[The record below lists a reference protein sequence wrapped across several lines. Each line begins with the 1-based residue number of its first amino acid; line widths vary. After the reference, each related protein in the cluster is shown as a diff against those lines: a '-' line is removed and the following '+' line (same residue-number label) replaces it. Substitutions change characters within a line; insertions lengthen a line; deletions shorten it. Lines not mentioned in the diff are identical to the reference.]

1 MESQPGPGSH
11 RGGEMTAQ
19 ERPKVRITI
28 DGQDVEARAGELL
41 IKAAEDNG
49 TYIPRFCWH
58 PRMNPVGMCRMCLVE
73 IETPRGRLIVP
84 SCMQP
89 VADGMV
95 THTESEAAKKAQ
107 EGVLEFL
114 LLNHPLDCPVCDKG
128 GECPLQDQT
137 MSYGPGESRFVEE
150 KRHFA
155 KPIPIS
161 DLVLLDRERCILC
174 ARCTRFSDEI
184 SGDPLIEFQNR
195 GNTTQVLT
203 FPDEPFNS
211 YFSGNT
217 VQICPVGAL
226 TAVPYRFRARPW
238 DLRVAQSTGV
248 IHTEGSSVAVHSSH
262 NRVLRLLGVDNGAT
276 NQGWLSDKER
286 FLFEFIGSPDRLT
299 TPLIKEGSGF
309 REAGWGE
316 ALDMVADRLRSVIAD
331 RGVQA
336 VAALGGAR
344 GTNEDA
350 YALSKFMRVAVG
362 SNNLDAQLGDGLEAA
377 LLAGLVGRGR
387 IDDLDSARTI
397 LLWGPDLKETHPIL
411 YLRVRRAAQ
420 ELGATLIVVHPRAT
434 GLDDRAT
441 HKITYRPGTG
451 SELLQRLEAGEGTHR
466 AVREALDEGPVVA
479 LVGRAGLAEDPRLAE
494 SVAAF
499 SRSLGATVLPLVHRG
514 NTFGALDMGV
524 APDLLPGRVALPA
537 NGEAGK
543 LLSTWGP
550 VPSEAGMGALEI
562 AASSVAGRIGC
573 LILCG
578 ADPVRDM
585 VGFDGSA
592 ALGGAG
598 FVVAIDLFLT
608 DSSRRADVVL
618 PALGFAEKK
627 GAVTNLEG
635 RVQKVNRLVPGPGQ
649 ARADW
654 SILDDLAARMGRP
667 IGLTSEKA
675 IADEI
680 SRVAPAYAGVTW
692 DYLEWDAPDGA
703 VVPIPGAVQPLQ
715 YEPRD
720 RHSSGVV
727 GAYTLHLARTMYDD
741 GVLLRHSPSLSGQ
754 APGAAAH
761 ITPAHAASLRL
772 RDGDEISLGLGSRSV
787 TLPVRVD
794 PTLHDGTVYVPFN
807 QPGVP
812 PLGSSFEIGDGS

>member
-1 MESQPGPGSH
+1 M
-11 RGGEMTAQ
+11 
-19 ERPKVRITI
+19 RITI
-28 DGQDVEARAGELL
+28 DGQDVETRAGELL
-41 IKAAEDNG
+41 IKAAEDSG

-89 VADGMV
+89 VNDGMV
-95 THTESEAAKKAQ
+95 AHTESEAAKKAQ

-174 ARCTRFSDEI
+174 ARCTRFSDDI

-248 IHTEGSSVAVHSSH
+248 IHTEGSRVAVHASQ
-262 NRVLRLLGVDNGAT
+262 NRVLRLIGVDNGAT

-299 TPLIKEGSGF
+299 TPLVREDGGF

-316 ALDMVADRLRSVIAD
+316 ALNLVADRLRSVVEDQGAP
-331 RGVQA
+331 A

-362 SNNLDAQLGDGLEAA
+362 SNNLDAQLGDGLEAGF
-377 LLAGLVGRGR
+377 LAGLAGRGR
-387 IDDLDSARTI
+387 IDDLDSAKTI

-411 YLRVRRAAQ
+411 YLRVRWAAQ
-420 ELGATLIVVHPRAT
+420 ELGATLIVVHPRRT

-441 HKITYRPGTG
+441 HKITYQPGTG
-451 SELLQRLEAGEGTHR
+451 PELLRRLEAADEPFR
-466 AVREALDEGPVVA
+466 AARRAMEEGPLVA
-479 LVGRAGLAEDPRLAE
+479 LVGRPGLAENPRLAE

-499 SRSLGATVLPLVHRG
+499 ARGLGASILPLVHRG

-524 APDLLPGRVALPA
+524 APYLLPGRVALPA
-537 NGEAGK
+537 DGDGGI
-543 LLSTWGP
+543 LGSTWGP
-550 VPSEAGMGALEI
+550 LPSEPGLGALEI
-562 AASSVAGRIGC
+562 ASSAAAGRIGC

-585 VGFDGSA
+585 VGFDGA
-592 ALGGAG
+592 TALGGAR
-598 FVVAIDLFLT
+598 FVVSIDLFLT

-627 GAVTNLEG
+627 GTVTNLEG
-635 RVQKVNRLVPGPGQ
+635 RVQRVNRLVPGPGQ

-654 SILDDLAARMGRP
+654 SILDDLATRMGRP
-667 IGLTSEKA
+667 IDLMSEKH
-675 IADEI
+675 ISDEI
-680 SRVAPAYAGVTW
+680 SRVAPAYAGITW
-692 DYLEWDAPDGA
+692 DHLEWDAPDGA
-703 VVPIPGAVQPLQ
+703 VVPLQGAVQPLQ
-715 YEPRD
+715 YEPRGSD
-720 RHSSGVV
+720 PNGIV

-754 APGAAAH
+754 APGAAVYL
-761 ITPAHAASLRL
+761 TPAHAASLRVS
-772 RDGDEISLGLGSRSV
+772 DGDEISLGLGGRSV

-794 PTLHDGTVYVPFN
+794 PSLHDGTVYVPFN
-807 QPGVP
+807 QPGVV
-812 PLGSSFEIGDGS
+812 PLGSSLEIGAGS

>member
-1 MESQPGPGSH
+1 
-11 RGGEMTAQ
+11 MTAR
-19 ERPKVRITI
+19 EVVRLTI
-28 DGQDVEARAGELL
+28 DGAEVEAGAGELL
-41 IKAAEDNG
+41 IKAAEDSG

-73 IETPRGRLIVP
+73 LETPRGRLIVP

-95 THTESEAAKKAQ
+95 AHTGSEAARKAQ

-174 ARCTRFSDEI
+174 ARCTRFADEI

-195 GNTTQVLT
+195 GNYTQVMT

-238 DLRVAQSTGV
+238 DLQIAESTGSV
-248 IHTEGSSVAVHSSH
+248 HTEGSRLAIHASQ

-286 FLFEFIGSPDRLT
+286 FGFESVNSPDRLR
-299 TPLIKEGSGF
+299 TPLIREGAGF
-309 REAGWGE
+309 REAEWGE
-316 ALDMVADRLRSVIAD
+316 ALDRVAQRLSAAISD
-331 RGVQA
+331 RGGPS

-350 YALSKFMRVAVG
+350 YALSKFMRVAAG
-362 SNNLDAQLGDGLEAA
+362 SNNLDARLGDGLDAC
-377 LLAGLVGRGR
+377 LLAGVAGRGR
-387 IDDLDSARTI
+387 IDDLESARTI

-420 ELGATLIVVHPRAT
+420 ELGATLIVVHPRRT
-434 GLDDRAT
+434 GLDDRTT
-441 HKITYRPGTG
+441 HKVTYRPGTG
-451 SELLQRLEAGEGTHR
+451 SALLERLEAGKGELA
-466 AVREALDEGPVVA
+466 AVRSALDRGPLVA
-479 LVGRAGLAEDPRLAE
+479 LAGRPGLAEDADLAE

-499 SRSLGATVLPLVHRG
+499 ARGLGASILPLVHRG

-524 APDLLPGRVALPA
+524 APQLLPGRVLIDQA
-537 NGEAGK
+537 GEAPE
-543 LLSTWGP
+543 LMQRWGTFP
-550 VPSEAGMGALEI
+550 TEPGLDALGI
-562 AASSVAGRIGC
+562 AGRAAAGEISF
-573 LILCG
+573 LMLCG

-585 VGFDGSA
+585 VGSDGG
-592 ALGGAG
+592 ALLDGAG

-627 GAVTNLEG
+627 GTVTNLEG
-635 RVQKVNRLVPGPGQ
+635 RVQMVNRLVPGPGQ

-654 SILDDLAARMGRP
+654 SILDDLSTRMGRP
-667 IGLTSEKA
+667 IGVGSGRG
-675 IADEI
+675 IAGEI
-680 SRVAPAYAGVTW
+680 ARVAPAYGGISW
-692 DYLEWDAPDGA
+692 ERLEWDDRDGVVAPVD
-703 VVPIPGAVQPLQ
+703 GAVQPLV
-715 YEPRD
+715 YEPRRRTSRD
-720 RHSSGVV
+720 QATTYS
-727 GAYTLHLARTMYDD
+727 LHLARTLYDD
-741 GVLLRHSPSLSGQ
+741 GVLLRHCPSLSKQ
-754 APGAAAH
+754 APGPSVH
-761 ITPAHAASLRL
+761 LTPAHADAVGVREGDQATLRIA
-772 RDGDEISLGLGSRSV
+772 GRSV
-787 TLPVRVD
+787 TLPVQLD
-794 PTLHDGTVYVPFN
+794 PTLHEGTVYVPFN
-807 QPGVP
+807 QPDLA
-812 PLGSSFEIGDGS
+812 PLGGASLQIERWS

>member
-1 MESQPGPGSH
+1 MS
-11 RGGEMTAQ
+11 
-19 ERPKVRITI
+19 
-28 DGQDVEARAGELL
+28 
-41 IKAAEDNG
+41 
-49 TYIPRFCWH
+49 
-58 PRMNPVGMCRMCLVE
+58 
-73 IETPRGRLIVP
+73 
-84 SCMQP
+84 
-89 VADGMV
+89 
-95 THTESEAAKKAQ
+95 
-107 EGVLEFL
+107 
-114 LLNHPLDCPVCDKG
+114 
-128 GECPLQDQT
+128 LQDQT

-238 DLRVAQSTGV
+238 DLQVAQSTGV
-248 IHTEGSSVAVHSSH
+248 IHTEGSRVAVHASQ

-286 FLFEFIGSPDRLT
+286 FLFEFIGSPDRLRS
-299 TPLIKEGSGF
+299 PLIKEGSGF

-316 ALDMVADRLRSVIAD
+316 ALNLVADRLESVIAD
-331 RGVQA
+331 RGAPA

-362 SNNLDAQLGDGLEAA
+362 SNNLDAQLGDGLEPR
-377 LLAGLVGRGR
+377 LLAGLAGRGR

-397 LLWGPDLKETHPIL
+397 LLWGPDLKETHPVL
-411 YLRVRRAAQ
+411 YLRVRWAAQ
-420 ELGATLIVVHPRAT
+420 ELGATLIVVHPRGT

-451 SELLQRLEAGEGTHR
+451 PELLRRLEAGDEPHR
-466 AVREALDEGPVVA
+466 AVRRAMDEGPLVA
-479 LVGRAGLAEDPRLAE
+479 LVGRPGLAEDPRLAE

-499 SRSLGATVLPLVHRG
+499 ARGLGASILPLVHRG

-537 NGEAGK
+537 DGDAGV
-543 LLSTWGP
+543 LASTWGSL
-550 VPSEAGMGALEI
+550 PSQRGLGALDI
-562 AASSVAGRIGC
+562 AAASAAGRIGC
-573 LILCG
+573 MILCG

-585 VGFDGSA
+585 VGYDGA
-592 ALGGAG
+592 RALAGAD

-608 DSSRRADVVL
+608 DSSRRADVVF

-627 GAVTNLEG
+627 GTVTNLEG
-635 RVQKVNRLVPGPGQ
+635 RVQRVSRLVPGPGQ

-654 SILDDLAARMGRP
+654 SILDDLATRLGRP
-667 IGLTSEKA
+667 IDLVSEKH
-675 IADEI
+675 IAEEV

-715 YEPRD
+715 YEPRIRD
-720 RHSSGVV
+720 LGGVV

-741 GVLLRHSPSLSGQ
+741 GVLLRHSPSLAGQ

-761 ITPAHAASLRL
+761 LTPAHAASLQVS
-772 RDGDEISLGLGSRSV
+772 DGDEISLDLGGRSV
-787 TLPVRVD
+787 TLPVRID
-794 PTLHDGTVYVPFN
+794 PSLHDGAVYVPFN
-807 QPGVP
+807 QSGVV
-812 PLGSSFEIGDGS
+812 PLGSSLEIGDGS

>member
-1 MESQPGPGSH
+1 MTSQD
-11 RGGEMTAQ
+11 RAT
-19 ERPKVRITI
+19 VRITI
-28 DGQDVEARAGELL
+28 DGREVETPAGELL

-89 VADGMV
+89 VNEGMV
-95 THTESEAAKKAQ
+95 VHTESEAAKKAQ

-184 SGDPLIEFQNR
+184 SGDPLIEFHNR

-248 IHTEGSSVAVHSSH
+248 IHTEGSSVAVHASQ

-286 FLFEFIGSPDRLT
+286 FLFEFVGSPDRLR
-299 TPLIKEGSGF
+299 TPLIREGSDF
-309 REAGWGE
+309 REATWGE
-316 ALDMVADRLRSVIAD
+316 ALNLVAHRLQSVIAD
-331 RGVQA
+331 RGASA

-362 SNNLDAQLGDGLEAA
+362 SNNLDAQLGDGLEARF
-377 LLAGLVGRGR
+377 LAGLAGRGR
-387 IDDLDSARTI
+387 IGDLDSARTI

-411 YLRVRRAAQ
+411 YLRVRWAAQ
-420 ELGATLIVVHPRAT
+420 ELGATLIVVHPRGT

-451 SELLQRLEAGEGTHR
+451 PELLQRLAAGDGALR
-466 AVREALDEGPVVA
+466 AAREAMDEGPLVA
-479 LVGRAGLAEDPRLAE
+479 LVGRPGLAEDPRLAE

-499 SRSLGATVLPLVHRG
+499 ARSLGATLLPLVHRG

-524 APDLLPGRVALPA
+524 APHLLPGRIAAPA
-537 NGEAGK
+537 DGDAGE
-543 LLSTWGP
+543 LVSTWGSL
-550 VPSEAGMGALEI
+550 PSEPGLGALEI
-562 AASSVAGRIGC
+562 AASSAAGQIGF

-578 ADPVRDM
+578 ADPARDM
-585 VGFDGSA
+585 VGFDGGT
-592 ALGGAG
+592 ALAGAG

-618 PALGFAEKK
+618 PALGFTEKK
-627 GAVTNLEG
+627 GTVTNLEG

-654 SILDDLAARMGRP
+654 SILDDLATRMGRP
-667 IGLTSEKA
+667 IGLISEKD

-692 DYLEWDAPDGA
+692 DYLEWDAREGA
-703 VVPIPGAVQPLQ
+703 VVPIPGAAQPLQ
-715 YEPRD
+715 YEPRSRD
-720 RHSSGVV
+720 LGGVV

-754 APGAAAH
+754 APGAAVH
-761 ITPAHAASLRL
+761 LTPAHAASLRVS
-772 RDGDEISLGLGSRSV
+772 DGDEISLGLGGRSV

-794 PTLHDGTVYVPFN
+794 PSLHDGTVYVPFN
-807 QPGVP
+807 QPGVV
-812 PLGSSFEIGDGS
+812 PLGTSLEIGAGS

>member
-1 MESQPGPGSH
+1 
-11 RGGEMTAQ
+11 MTTA
-19 ERPKVRITI
+19 ERPVVRLTI
-28 DGQDVEARAGELL
+28 DGTEIEAAAGELL
-41 IKAAEDNG
+41 IKAAEDSG
-49 TYIPRFCWH
+49 TYVPRFCWH

-73 IETPRGRLIVP
+73 LETPRGRLIIP

-89 VADGMV
+89 VSDGMV
-95 THTESEAAKKAQ
+95 VYAESEAARKAQ

-174 ARCTRFSDEI
+174 ARCTRFADEI

-195 GNTTQVLT
+195 GNYTQVLT

-238 DLRVAQSTGV
+238 DLQVAESTGMV
-248 IHTEGSSVAVHSSH
+248 HTEGSRLAVHASQ

-286 FLFEFIGSPDRLT
+286 FGFEFVNSPDRLR
-299 TPLIKEGSGF
+299 TPLIREGSEF

-316 ALDMVADRLRSVIAD
+316 ALDLVAQRLTDAIAD
-331 RGVQA
+331 RGGSS

-362 SNNLDAQLGDGLEAA
+362 SNNLDAQLGDGLDARFLAA
-377 LLAGLVGRGR
+377 LAGRGR
-387 IDDLDSARTI
+387 IDDLESARTI
-397 LLWGPDLKETHPIL
+397 LLWGPDVKETHPIL

-420 ELGATLIVVHPRAT
+420 ELGATLIVVHPRGT
-434 GLDDRAT
+434 GLDDRTT
-441 HKITYRPGTG
+441 HKVTYQPGTG
-451 SELLQRLEAGEGTHR
+451 SALLERLEAGEGELR
-466 AVREALDEGPVVA
+466 AVRTALERGPLLA
-479 LVGRAGLAEDPRLAE
+479 LVGRPGLGEDARLAE

-499 SRSLGATVLPLVHRG
+499 ARGLGASVLPLVHRG

-524 APDLLPGRVALPA
+524 APDLLPGRVLLE
-537 NGEAGK
+537 GAGAAPE
-543 LLSTWGP
+543 LLSDWGSIP
-550 VPSEAGMGALEI
+550 DQPGLDALGI
-562 AASSVAGRIGC
+562 AARAAARGIAV
-573 LILCG
+573 LMLCG
-578 ADPVRDM
+578 ADPVRDL
-585 VGFDGSA
+585 VGSDGR
-592 ALGGAG
+592 ALLSSAG
-598 FVVAIDLFLT
+598 FVVALDLFLT

-627 GAVTNLEG
+627 GTATNLEG
-635 RVQKVNRLVPGPGQ
+635 RVQMVNRLVPGPGQ

-654 SILDDLAARMGRP
+654 SILDDLATRMGRP
-667 IGLTSEKA
+667 IGLGSGKE
-675 IADEI
+675 IAAEI
-680 SRVAPAYAGVTW
+680 SRVAPAYSGITW
-692 DYLEWDAPDGA
+692 DHLEWDAREGA
-703 VVPIPGAVQPLQ
+703 VVPIDGAVQPVTF
-715 YEPRD
+715 EPR
-720 RHSSGVV
+720 RRTSPKEAPRYS
-727 GAYTLHLARTMYDD
+727 LHLARTLYDD
-741 GVLLRHSPSLSGQ
+741 GVLLRHCPSLTQQ
-754 APGAAAH
+754 APGASAH
-761 ITPAHAASLRL
+761 LTPAHAASVGVGE
-772 RDGDEISLGLGSRSV
+772 GDPVTFRIGEHSL
-787 TLPVRVD
+787 TLPVRLD
-794 PTLHDGTVYVPFN
+794 PTLHEGTVYVPFN
-807 QPGVP
+807 QADLP
-812 PLGSSFEIGDGS
+812 PLGGRNLEVGGWA

>member
-1 MESQPGPGSH
+1 MVH
-11 RGGEMTAQ
+11 
-19 ERPKVRITI
+19 ITI
-28 DGQDVEARAGELL
+28 DGEEVETRAGELL
-41 IKAAEDNG
+41 IKAAEDSG

-73 IETPRGRLIVP
+73 IETPRGRLLVP

-89 VADGMV
+89 VNDGMV
-95 THTESEAAKKAQ
+95 AHTESEAARKAQ

-174 ARCTRFSDEI
+174 ARCTRFSDDI
-184 SGDPLIEFQNR
+184 SGDPLIEFHDR
-195 GNTTQVLT
+195 GNHTQVLT

-238 DLRVAQSTGV
+238 DLHIAESTGV
-248 IHTEGSSVAVHSSH
+248 IHTEGSRLSVHASQ
-262 NRVLRLLGVDNGAT
+262 NRVLRLLGVDNDAT

-286 FLFEFIGSPDRLT
+286 FGFEFIGSPDRLR
-299 TPLIKEGSGF
+299 TPLIREGSGF

-316 ALDMVADRLRSVIAD
+316 ALDLVADRLRSVIAD
-331 RGVQA
+331 QGGA
-336 VAALGGAR
+336 GVAALGGAR

-350 YALSKFMRVAVG
+350 YALSKFMRVTVG
-362 SNNLDAQLGDGLEAA
+362 SNNLDAQLGDGLAA
-377 LLAGLVGRGR
+377 MFLAGLAGRGR
-387 IDDLDSARTI
+387 IDDLESARTI

-420 ELGATLIVVHPRAT
+420 ELGAILIVIHPRGT

-451 SELLQRLEAGEGTHR
+451 PDVLERLKAGEGELR
-466 AVREALDEGPVVA
+466 AAREALDEGPLVA
-479 LVGRAGLAEDPRLAE
+479 LVGRPGLTEDPRLAE

-499 SRSLGATVLPLVHRG
+499 ARRQGATLLPLVHRG

-524 APDLLPGRVALPA
+524 APDLLPGRVSTVADGGATELVSAWGRLPIESGLDAL
-537 NGEAGK
+537 G
-543 LLSTWGP
+543 
-550 VPSEAGMGALEI
+550 I
-562 AASSVAGRIGC
+562 AAAAADGEIGC
-573 LILCG
+573 LILYG
-578 ADPVRDM
+578 SDPVRDL
-585 VGFDGSA
+585 VGFDGGA
-592 ALGGAG
+592 ALSGAR

-618 PALGFAEKK
+618 PALGFAEKM
-627 GAVTNLEG
+627 GTVTNLEG

-654 SILDDLAARMGRP
+654 SILDDLATRMGSP
-667 IGLTSEKA
+667 ISLVSEKH
-675 IADEI
+675 ISDEI
-680 SRVAPAYAGVTW
+680 ARLAPAYSGISW
-692 DYLEWDAPDGA
+692 DYLEWEAREGA
-703 VVPIPGAVQPLQ
+703 VIPLEGAVQPLR
-715 YEPRD
+715 YEPRARD
-720 RHSSGVV
+720 LRREVIP
-727 GAYTLHLARTMYDD
+727 YPLHLARTLYDD
-741 GVLLRHSPSLSGQ
+741 GVLLRHSPSLSDQ
-754 APGAAAH
+754 APGAAAYV
-761 ITPAHAASLRL
+761 TPALAASLGVA
-772 RDGDEISLGLGSRSV
+772 DGDDIPIPIGSRTV
-787 TLPVRVD
+787 MLPVRMD
-794 PTLHDGTVYVPFN
+794 RSLHEGTVYVPFN
-807 QPGVP
+807 QPGMP
-812 PLGSSFEIGDGS
+812 GLGSTLEAEMPNGEGS

>member
-1 MESQPGPGSH
+1 M
-11 RGGEMTAQ
+11 
-19 ERPKVRITI
+19 VRLTI
-28 DGQDVEARAGELL
+28 DGAEVEAPAGELL
-41 IKAAEDNG
+41 IKAAEDSG
-49 TYIPRFCWH
+49 TYVPRFCWH

-73 IETPRGRLIVP
+73 LETPRGRLIVP

-89 VADGMV
+89 VSDGMV
-95 THTESEAAKKAQ
+95 VYAESEAARKAQ

-174 ARCTRFSDEI
+174 ARCTRFADEI

-195 GNTTQVLT
+195 GNYTQVLT

-238 DLRVAQSTGV
+238 DLQVAESTGMV
-248 IHTEGSSVAVHSSH
+248 HSEGSRLAVHASQ

-286 FLFEFIGSPDRLT
+286 FGFEFVNSPDRLR
-299 TPLIKEGSGF
+299 TPLVREGSGF

-316 ALDMVADRLRSVIAD
+316 ALDLVAQRISDAVTH
-331 RGVQA
+331 RGA
-336 VAALGGAR
+336 PSLAALGGAR

-362 SNNLDAQLGDGLEAA
+362 SNNLDAQLGDGLDARF
-377 LLAGLVGRGR
+377 LAGMAGRGM
-387 IDDLDSARTI
+387 IDDLESARTI

-420 ELGATLIVVHPRAT
+420 ELGATLVVVHPRRT
-434 GLDDRAT
+434 GLDDRTT
-441 HKITYRPGTG
+441 HKVTYQPGTG
-451 SELLQRLEAGEGTHR
+451 SALLERLEAADGELR
-466 AVREALDEGPVVA
+466 AVRTALEDGPLVA
-479 LVGRAGLAEDPRLAE
+479 LVGRPGLAEDGRLAE

-499 SRSLGATVLPLVHRG
+499 ARDLGARVLPLVHRG

-524 APDLLPGRVALPA
+524 APDLLPGRVPLEGAGAAQELVSNWGAIPGETGLDAL
-537 NGEAGK
+537 G
-543 LLSTWGP
+543 
-550 VPSEAGMGALEI
+550 I
-562 AASSVAGRIGC
+562 AARAAARGISV
-573 LILCG
+573 LMLCG
-578 ADPVRDM
+578 ADPARDM
-585 VGFDGSA
+585 VGSDGA
-592 ALGGAG
+592 ALLSSAG

-627 GAVTNLEG
+627 GTVTNLEG
-635 RVQKVNRLVPGPGQ
+635 RVQMVNRLVPGPGQ

-654 SILDDLAARMGRP
+654 SILDDLATRMGRP
-667 IGLTSEKA
+667 IGLVSGKE
-675 IADEI
+675 IAGEI
-680 SRVAPAYAGVTW
+680 SRVAPAYSGISW
-692 DYLEWDAPDGA
+692 DHLEWDAREGA
-703 VVPIPGAVQPLQ
+703 VVPMEGAVQPLVH
-715 YEPRD
+715 EPR
-720 RHSSGVV
+720 RWTALEEAPRYS
-727 GAYTLHLARTMYDD
+727 LHLARTLYDD
-741 GVLLRHSPSLSGQ
+741 GVLLRHCPSLSGQ
-754 APGAAAH
+754 APGASAH
-761 ITPAHAASLRL
+761 LTPSHAAAVGVGE
-772 RDGDEISLGLGSRSV
+772 GDPVAFRIGERSV
-787 TLPVRVD
+787 TLPVRLD
-794 PTLHDGTVYVPFN
+794 PTLHEGTVYVPFN
-807 QPGVP
+807 QPGTA
-812 PLGSSFEIGDGS
+812 PLGGKSLEVGGWS

>member
-1 MESQPGPGSH
+1 
-11 RGGEMTAQ
+11 MTAR
-19 ERPKVRITI
+19 ETSLARLTI
-28 DGQDVEARAGELL
+28 DGADVEAQAGELL
-41 IKAAEDNG
+41 IKVAEDSG

-89 VADGMV
+89 VSDGMV
-95 THTESEAAKKAQ
+95 AYTTSDAARKAQ

-161 DLVLLDRERCILC
+161 DLVLLDRERCVLC
-174 ARCTRFSDEI
+174 ARCTRFADEV

-195 GNTTQVLT
+195 GNYTQVLT

-238 DLRVAQSTGV
+238 DLNIAESTGMV
-248 IHTEGSSVAVHSSH
+248 HTEGARLAVHASQ
-262 NRVLRLLGVDNGAT
+262 NRVLRLLGVDNGKT

-286 FLFEFIGSPDRLT
+286 FGFEYVNSPDRLR
-299 TPLIKEGSGF
+299 TPLIREGSRF

-316 ALDMVADRLRSVIAD
+316 ALDLVAKRLSEAIVD
-331 RGVQA
+331 GGGSA

-362 SNNLDAQLGDGLEAA
+362 SNNLDAQLGDGLDAR
-377 LLAGLVGRGR
+377 LLTGLVGRGR
-387 IDDLDSARTI
+387 IDDLEQARTI

-420 ELGATLIVVHPRAT
+420 ELGATLVVIHPRRT

-441 HKITYRPGTG
+441 HKITYQPGTG
-451 SELLQRLEAGEGTHR
+451 GALLERLQAGQGELG
-466 AVREALDEGPVVA
+466 AVRSALDRGPLVA
-479 LVGRAGLAEDPRLAE
+479 LVGRPGLAEDARLAE
-494 SVAAF
+494 SVAAYA
-499 SRSLGATVLPLVHRG
+499 RSLGGAILPLVHRG

-524 APDLLPGRVALPA
+524 HPDMLPGRVLLDGADEAPDLLSSWGALPETPGSDA
-537 NGEAGK
+537 PG
-543 LLSTWGP
+543 
-550 VPSEAGMGALEI
+550 I
-562 AASSVAGRIGC
+562 AAKAAAGGVAV
-573 LILCG
+573 LILYG

-585 VGFDGSA
+585 VGSDGG
-592 ALGGAG
+592 ALLSNAG
-598 FVVAIDLFLT
+598 FVVALDLFLNH
-608 DSSRRADVVL
+608 SSRLADVVL
-618 PALGFAEKK
+618 PALGFTEKK
-627 GAVTNLEG
+627 GTVTNLEG
-635 RVQKVNRLVPGPGQ
+635 RVQMVNRLVPGPGQ

-654 SILDDLAARMGRP
+654 SILDDLATRLGRP
-667 IGLTSEKA
+667 IGLDSAEG
-675 IADEI
+675 IADEV
-680 SRVAPAYAGVTW
+680 SRVAPAYSGVTW
-692 DYLEWDAPDGA
+692 DYLEWEARDGA
-703 VVPIPGAVQPLQ
+703 VAPIGEAEQPFR
-715 YEPRD
+715 YEPRFRTTHQD
-720 RHSSGVV
+720 TSRYS
-727 GAYTLHLARTMYDD
+727 LHLARTLYDG
-741 GVLLRHSPSLSGQ
+741 GVLLQHCPSLSGQ
-754 APGAAAH
+754 APGAFAYL
-761 ITPAHAASLRL
+761 TPDHAASIGVGE
-772 RDGDEISLGLGSRSV
+772 GDAVSFQMGEGSL
-787 TLPVRVD
+787 TLPVRLD
-794 PTLHDGTVYVPFN
+794 PTLHKGTVYVPFN
-807 QPGVP
+807 QPDVA
-812 PLGSSFEIGDGS
+812 PLGCMSLQLEGWL

>member
-1 MESQPGPGSH
+1 
-11 RGGEMTAQ
+11 MTTK
-19 ERPKVRITI
+19 ECPPVRLTI
-28 DGQDVEARAGELL
+28 DGAEVEAQAGDLL
-41 IKAAEDNG
+41 IKAAEDSG

-73 IETPRGRLIVP
+73 LETPRGRLIVP
-84 SCMQP
+84 SCVQP
-89 VADGMV
+89 VSDGMV
-95 THTESEAAKKAQ
+95 AYTESEAARKAQ

-174 ARCTRFSDEI
+174 ARCTRFADEI

-195 GNTTQVLT
+195 GNYTQVLT

-238 DLRVAQSTGV
+238 DLQIVESTGAV
-248 IHTEGSSVAVHSSH
+248 HTEGSRLAVHASQ
-262 NRVLRLLGVDNGAT
+262 NRVLRLLGVDNDAT

-286 FLFEFIGSPDRLT
+286 FGFEFINSPDRLR
-299 TPLIKEGSGF
+299 TPLIREGSEF

-316 ALDMVADRLRSVIAD
+316 ALDLAAERLSSVIAD
-331 RGVQA
+331 QGGSA

-350 YALSKFMRVAVG
+350 YALSKFMRVAAV
-362 SNNLDAQLGDGLEAA
+362 SNNLDARLGDGLDARF
-377 LLAGLVGRGR
+377 LAGLAGRGL
-387 IDDLDSARTI
+387 IDDLETARTI
-397 LLWGPDLKETHPIL
+397 LVWGPDLKETHPIL

-420 ELGATLIVVHPRAT
+420 ELGATLIVVHPRRT
-434 GLDDRAT
+434 GLDDRTA
-441 HKITYRPGTG
+441 HKVTYQPGTG
-451 SELLQRLEAGEGTHR
+451 PGLLERLEAGEGALKTVR
-466 AVREALDEGPVVA
+466 AALDRGPLVA
-479 LVGRAGLAEDPRLAE
+479 LVGRPGLAEDARLAE

-499 SRSLGATVLPLVHRG
+499 ARSLGASILPLVHRG

-524 APDLLPGRVALPA
+524 APDLLPGRVLLGAAGQVPDLLTAWGALP
-537 NGEAGK
+537 EAPG
-543 LLSTWGP
+543 LDALQIADRAA
-550 VPSEAGMGALEI
+550 AGG
-562 AASSVAGRIGC
+562 IGC

-578 ADPVRDM
+578 SDPARDM
-585 VGFDGSA
+585 VGSDGGTLLSD
-592 ALGGAG
+592 AG

-627 GAVTNLEG
+627 GTMTNLEG
-635 RVQKVNRLVPGPGQ
+635 RVQMLNRLVPGPGQ

-654 SILDDLAARMGRP
+654 SILDDLATRMGRP
-667 IGLTSEKA
+667 IGLVSAKS
-675 IADEI
+675 ISDEI
-680 SRVAPAYAGVTW
+680 SRVAPAYAGVSW
-692 DYLEWDAPDGA
+692 DHLELDAREGA
-703 VVPIPGAVQPLQ
+703 VVPIEGAVQPFA
-715 YEPRD
+715 YEPRSRVLQD
-720 RHSSGVV
+720 RAAPLS
-727 GAYTLHLARTMYDD
+727 LHLARTLYDD
-741 GVLLRHSPSLSGQ
+741 GVLLRHCPSLSRQ
-754 APGAAAH
+754 ATGAAAH
-761 ITPAHAASLRL
+761 LTPEHAASIGVAE
-772 RDGDEISLGLGSRSV
+772 GDRITFRMGEGSL
-787 TLPVRVD
+787 TLPVNVD
-794 PTLHDGTVYVPFN
+794 PSLHEGTVYVPFN
-807 QPGVP
+807 QPGLAS
-812 PLGSSFEIGDGS
+812 LGGSGLQMGEGSRWIG

>member
-1 MESQPGPGSH
+1 MSAPD
-11 RGGEMTAQ
+11 
-19 ERPKVRITI
+19 RPMVRLTI
-28 DGQDVEARAGELL
+28 DGEEVEARAGELL
-41 IKAAEDNG
+41 IKAAEDSG

-73 IETPRGRLIVP
+73 IETPRGRLIIP
-84 SCMQP
+84 SCTQP
-89 VADGMV
+89 VNDGMV
-95 THTESEAAKKAQ
+95 AHTESEAARKAQ

-150 KRHFA
+150 KRHFE

-174 ARCTRFSDEI
+174 ARCTRFSDEV

-195 GNTTQVLT
+195 GNYTQVLT
-203 FPDEPFNS
+203 FPGEPFNS

-217 VQICPVGAL
+217 VQICPVWAL
-226 TAVPYRFRARPW
+226 TATPYRFRARPW
-238 DLRVAQSTGV
+238 DLQIAESTGV
-248 IHTEGSSVAVHSSH
+248 IHTEGSRLSVHASQ

-286 FLFEFIGSPDRLT
+286 FLFEYIGSPDRLA
-299 TPLIKEGSGF
+299 TPLVREGSEH

-316 ALDMVADRLRSVIAD
+316 ALDLVADHLRDVIT
-331 RGVQA
+331 REGGSS

-350 YALSKFMRVAVG
+350 YALSKFMRVAAG
-362 SNNLDAQLGDGLEAA
+362 SNNLDCRLGDGLGAPF
-377 LLAGLVGRGR
+377 LAGLAGRGR
-387 IDDLDSARTI
+387 IDDLESARTI

-420 ELGATLIVVHPRAT
+420 ELGATLLVVHPRRT

-441 HKITYRPGTG
+441 HKLTYRPGTG
-451 SELLQRLEAGEGTHR
+451 PDLLERLEAGEGGLKAAR
-466 AVREALDEGPVVA
+466 KALDEGPVVA
-479 LVGRAGLAEDPRLAE
+479 LVGRPGLAEDPRLAE

-499 SRSLGATVLPLVHRG
+499 ARRLGATLLPLVHRG

-524 APDLLPGRVALPA
+524 APDLLPGRVLTVADGLAPDLVEAWGTLPIESGLDAL
-537 NGEAGK
+537 G
-543 LLSTWGP
+543 
-550 VPSEAGMGALEI
+550 I
-562 AASSVAGRIGC
+562 AAAAAAGDIGC

-578 ADPVRDM
+578 SDPVRDL
-585 VGFDGSA
+585 VGFDGAA
-592 ALGGAG
+592 ALSGAG
-598 FVVAIDLFLT
+598 LVVALDLFLT

-627 GAVTNLEG
+627 GTVTNLEG

-654 SILDDLAARMGRP
+654 SILDDLATRMGRP
-667 IGLTSEKA
+667 IGLVSEKG
-675 IADEI
+675 ITDEI
-680 SRVAPAYAGVTW
+680 ARLAPAYAGISW
-692 DYLEWDAPDGA
+692 EYLQWDAREGA
-703 VVPIPGAVQPLQ
+703 VVPLEGATQPLR
-715 YEPRD
+715 YEPR
-720 RHSSGVV
+720 RQHLPGEA
-727 GAYTLHLARTMYDD
+727 GAYRLHLARTLYDD
-741 GVLLRHSPSLSGQ
+741 GVLLRHSPSLSKQ
-754 APGAAAH
+754 APGAAVYL
-761 ITPAHAASLRL
+761 TPAHAASLGVA
-772 RDGDEISLGLGSRSV
+772 DGDEVRIEEIGIRLEGGPVR
-787 TLPVRVD
+787 LPVRVD
-794 PTLHDGTVYVPFN
+794 PSLHAGTVYIPFN
-807 QPGVP
+807 QPGTAG
-812 PLGSSFEIGDGS
+812 LGGSLEMGEWS